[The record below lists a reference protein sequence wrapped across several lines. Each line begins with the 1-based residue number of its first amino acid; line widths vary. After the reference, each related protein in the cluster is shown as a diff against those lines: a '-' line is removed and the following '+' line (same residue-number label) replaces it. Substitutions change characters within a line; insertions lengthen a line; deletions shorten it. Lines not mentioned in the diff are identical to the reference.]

1 MDKKYTKAQI
11 VEVINELTRHHEN
24 YKNQIYKLIDAL
36 RAVCRDEGAYNMK
49 ALIYKDSNDSKIL
62 EQLQ

>member
-1 MDKKYTKAQI
+1 MTMDKKYTKAQI

-36 RAVCRDEGAYNMK
+36 RAV
-49 ALIYKDSNDSKIL
+49 L
-62 EQLQ
+62 ETKVPTT